1 MATGN
6 FDPLMARGVRHG
18 RLQYEVQPA
27 TPGASLRGL
36 GPPPDR
42 SVMWKSTRWPS
53 LKEDAPTTS
62 LACKN
67 TSGRPSWEMKPYR
80 LRASNHFTT
89 PVAYQPPFLERVPRT
104 VPGAQTRR
112 GRECPPNPHHSSTLA
127 GPCSWDLSGS
137 GASGFKSAAPFGY
150 PSIVDQEGRWHV
162 EFRYDGPWAAQTK
175 VFATEPAMCRGSARG
190 RRPVHLSSRRQR
202 QRVAVREAGPP
213 DLRSRPIDGP
223 ERLRSRP
230 RWGVGLSHRSG

>member
-89 PVAYQPPFLERVPRT
+89 PVACQPPFLERVPRT

-112 GRECPPNPHHSSTLA
+112 GRECPPNPHHPCTLA

-137 GASGFKSAAPFGY
+137 GRADSKAPLRSAIL
-150 PSIVDQEGRWHV
+150 PSWTRKAVGTWSSAMTGPGLLKL
-162 EFRYDGPWAAQTK
+162 RYSQ
-175 VFATEPAMCRGSARG
+175 R
-190 RRPVHLSSRRQR
+190 SRRCVEVPPEEGGPFTYR
-202 QRVAVREAGPP
+202 RAVSVSAWQSEKPVRLIYDP
-213 DLRSRPIDGP
+213 DQSMAPNA
-223 ERLRSRP
+223 
-230 RWGVGLSHRSG
+230 

>member
-27 TPGASLRGL
+27 TPGASLRGR

-162 EFRYDGPWAAQTK
+162 EFRYDGSWAAQT
-175 VFATEPAMCRGSARG
+175 RYSQR
-190 RRPVHLSSRRQR
+190 SRRCVEVPPEEGGPFTYR
-202 QRVAVREAGPP
+202 RAVSVSAWQSEKPVRLIYDP
-213 DLRSRPIDGP
+213 DQSMAPNA
-223 ERLRSRP
+223 
-230 RWGVGLSHRSG
+230 